1 MRSPEWMHLDFCLW
15 SHIEKRL
22 CKTAP
27 SVDETGEA
35 FLKRL
40 RSIALRLPRQLVRS
54 RLLSMQKRINMT
66 AEAKAAHICIN

>member
-15 SHIEKRL
+15 SQIEKRL
-22 CKTAP
+22 YETAP
-27 SVDETGEA
+27 SGDETEEA

-54 RLLSMQKRINMT
+54 CLLSMRKRINMT
-66 AEAKAAHICIN
+66 AEAEGAHISID